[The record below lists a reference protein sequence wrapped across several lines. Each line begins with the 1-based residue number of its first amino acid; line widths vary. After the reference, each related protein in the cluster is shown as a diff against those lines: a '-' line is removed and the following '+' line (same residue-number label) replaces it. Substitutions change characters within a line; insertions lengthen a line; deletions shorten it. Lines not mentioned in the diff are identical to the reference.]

1 VVIFILGVLIKG
13 MKKNDETNPVDA
25 LADEGLNALK
35 SGDIETAIN
44 YFKRAIRMAPFR
56 QDIKELLAD
65 ALDRRPLKKG
75 AIPQKEEPEEEEEG
89 EEIEDEEEII
99 PPPVVQAPQK
109 GVRIGLWLLLFCA
122 LCLTSLGFFF
132 FFSNAIQNFIANLAS
147 SKSEL
152 QISLADR
159 EAAALYKEAELLQDQ
174 RRYTE
179 AIQSIQ
185 KAIEK
190 NPTNLK
196 QFETKLAELY
206 FGRAE
211 IFYNRDDY
219 PKAIESYEKAVE
231 HNPDSAE
238 YHYGLGW
245 ANYILGRKNQ
255 NRRQRAQAYYEKAQS
270 AFQKSLQ
277 LEPDNIRA
285 KNALAQVY
293 IAQNDAAKA
302 AELYRQIIRQD
313 STSIEAERARRALQS
328 MGMK

>member
-1 VVIFILGVLIKG
+1 VVISILGLVQKA
-13 MKKNDETNPVDA
+13 MKKNDETNPVDV
-25 LADEGLNALK
+25 LAEEGMNALK

-44 YFKRAIRMAPFR
+44 RFKRAIRMAPFR
-56 QDIKELLAD
+56 QDIKDLLAD

-75 AIPQKEEPEEEEEG
+75 AIPQREETEEEEEE
-89 EEIEDEEEII
+89 EEIEEEII
-99 PPPVVQAPQK
+99 PPQVVQTPRK

-132 FFSNAIQNFIANLAS
+132 FFSNAIQNFITNLTS
-147 SKSEL
+147 SKEDA
-152 QISLADR
+152 QISPADR
-159 EAAALYKEAELLQDQ
+159 ESAALYKEAELLQDQ
-174 RRYTE
+174 RRYSE
-179 AIQSIQ
+179 AILSIQ
-185 KAIEK
+185 KAIGK
-190 NPTNLK
+190 NPTNQK

-206 FGRAE
+206 YEQAE
-211 IFYNRDDY
+211 IFYKRDDY
-219 PKAIESYEKAVE
+219 PKAIASYEKAVE

-255 NRRQRAQAYYEKAQS
+255 SKRQRAIVYYEKAQV
-270 AFQKSLQ
+270 AFQKSLE